1 MNGPA
6 RALEIAMYVL
16 VADGLAALVLGGLI
30 GLSGAMLAGAL
41 AFATVWRDRVR
52 VPLARRR
59 GAEVVPALVAGALA
73 VIDLVYVAA
82 SALDGLVHLLLFLLV
97 YRLYT
102 RATLRDVRDV
112 GFIAFFM
119 LVAAAPGT
127 FDVGFLFVFMTF
139 LLAGIVMLILRHL
152 LVEAEPAPSAPH
164 ALAIAPRH
172 VLVLSVVASVAT
184 LAITATL
191 FFVIPRIGQ
200 AALPLRAKMGRMVS
214 GFSDRVN
221 LGAFG
226 EIETDGAVA
235 MRVHLPE
242 GNPPIERL
250 GHLRWRGIALDHFDG
265 HAWRRD
271 ENVRRSVRGLAGR
284 FDVARP
290 GGNGVRVTQEIY
302 LEPIGTDVLFG
313 APRVLGVHVRT
324 DALIVDSGSGISVPG
339 TAARLRYL
347 VESEVEF
354 APFRRRPARPPVLE
368 PEARERYLQLP
379 HLDARVAT
387 LARSVTREARDPL
400 DAGMRLERHLSS
412 AYRYTRVLERRT
424 DLGPVEEFLFVNRS
438 GNCEYFA
445 AALAVMLRS
454 VGIPARVVN
463 GFQRGEWN
471 PYGRYF
477 MVRLLDAHSWV
488 EAFVDD
494 LGWVTLDPSPR
505 GGIDEAT
512 VPGSVNLYLD
522 ALRLRWYRYVVNWSL
537 NDQLRAAG
545 KMRRVATT
553 WTPSFDAVRA
563 VHDVRALAI
572 PVLALVTVVAV
583 VLALRHRLA
592 VTARRARVPIPRF
605 YARAL
610 RALARRGLA
619 PAPGETA
626 REFLVRVR
634 RERGG
639 LAEPFATIT
648 ESYERVRFGGVT
660 LTADERAAIGRS
672 VQLLSRRGRRA
683 GT

>member
-16 VADGLAALVLGGLI
+16 VADGLVALVLGGLI
-30 GLSGAMLAGAL
+30 GLPAAMLAGAL
-41 AFATVWRDRVR
+41 ALATIWRDRVR

-73 VIDLVYVAA
+73 VIDLLYVAA

-112 GFIAFFM
+112 GFIGFFM

-127 FDVGFLFVFMTF
+127 FDVGFLFVFLTF
-139 LLAGIVMLILRHL
+139 LLAGIAMLILRHL
-152 LVEAEPAPSAPH
+152 LVEAELAPCTPQAF
-164 ALAIAPRH
+164 AIAPRH

-242 GNPPIERL
+242 GNPPVERL

-265 HAWRRD
+265 RAWRRD

-290 GGNGVRVTQEIY
+290 GGNGLLVTQEIY

-313 APRVLGVHVRT
+313 APRVLAVHVRT

-347 VESEVEF
+347 AESEVEP
-354 APFRRRPARPPVLE
+354 APFRRRPDRPPMLE
-368 PEARERYLQLP
+368 PEARQRYLQLP

-387 LARSVTREARDPL
+387 LAHSVTREARDRL
-400 DAGMRLERHLSS
+400 DAAMRLERHLSS
-412 AYRYTRVLERRT
+412 AYRYTRVLERKT

-545 KMRRVATT
+545 KMRRAAMT
-553 WTPSFDAVRA
+553 WPPPFDALRA
-563 VHDVRALAI
+563 VHGLRALAI
-572 PVLALVTVVAV
+572 PVLALMIVVAV
-583 VLALRHRLA
+583 VLAMRHRAA
-592 VTARRARVPIPRF
+592 VAARRARVPIPRF

-619 PAPGETA
+619 PASGETA

-634 RERGG
+634 RERAG

-660 LTADERAAIGRS
+660 LTGDERAAIGRS
-672 VQLLSRRGRRA
+672 MQLLSRRGRRA